1 MRVGTPSVIQMAALE
16 AALDVFDD
24 VSMADIR
31 TQDPWPCVNCS
42 FPKLRPN
49 ARNSNWP
56 APVNPTSGGSQVSFR
71 YADGYPLLQAL
82 IERGEVVGDFR
93 SPDIIR
99 FGFAPLYIDEDDV
112 RRAVEILKDILESGE
127 WDQPR
132 FHKRAKVT

>member
-31 TQDPWPCVNCS
+31 TRSVALCELFISEVETKCPQL
-42 FPKLRPN
+42 KLASPRQPDI
-49 ARNSNWP
+49 R
-56 APVNPTSGGSQVSFR
+56 GSQVSFR

-82 IERGEVVGDFR
+82 IERGVVGDSR

-112 RRAVEILKDILESGE
+112 RGAVEILKDILESGE